1 MKNKK
6 KLIEAFSAA
15 LGLPESKITEDLAY
29 NALPE
34 WDSIAHMS
42 LVSELEK
49 VYDIMLDT
57 DDILGM
63 SSFAEAKK
71 IIQKY
76 GVEFE

>member
-1 MKNKK
+1 MENKK
-6 KLIEAFSAA
+6 KLIEAFRAA
-15 LGLPESKITEDLAY
+15 LVLPESKITEDLAY
-29 NALPE
+29 NTIPE

-57 DDILGM
+57 DDILGI

-76 GVEFE
+76 GIEFE